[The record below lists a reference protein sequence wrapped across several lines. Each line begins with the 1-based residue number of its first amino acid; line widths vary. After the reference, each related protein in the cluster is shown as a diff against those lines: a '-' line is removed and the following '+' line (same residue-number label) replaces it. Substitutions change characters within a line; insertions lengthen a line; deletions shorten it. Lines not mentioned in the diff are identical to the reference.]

1 MIVVQHFKQMNDP
14 NSGYEPERILVHL
27 SEESIVQMQT
37 ILNRALNCIPP
48 EDPQWKDWFELS
60 DRLEKIV

>member
-1 MIVVQHFKQMNDP
+1 MIYVNNQTHDPVNIVITDQHIEQLK
-14 NSGYEPERILVHL
+14 V
-27 SEESIVQMQT
+27 